1 MAVNEIEMNTSTLSG
16 TIESLERET
25 SQLER
30 QVQTMFQQVQELD
43 QMWTGTAKQ
52 VFSQQFQAD
61 YQTCKDMCAELKEV
75 VKSFRYARDEYN
87 RCERRVDEL
96 VRQLRV

>member
-25 SQLER
+25 TRLER
-30 QVQTMFQQVQELD
+30 QINTMFQQVQELD
-43 QMWTGTAKQ
+43 QMWTGSAKQ
-52 VFSQQFQAD
+52 AFSQQFQAD
-61 YQTCKDMCAELKEV
+61 YQTCKDMCKELKDA
-75 VKSFRYARDEYN
+75 VKSFQNARNEYD